1 MSVKAIE
8 AATESWAT
16 AFNRGDA
23 AGCAAHYHP
32 EARLHGQPFPA
43 NEGRDSIEVFWQK
56 LIEEGYTDVRYL
68 DRQIELTPAGS
79 AIVTSP
85 WSMNRARGMI
95 TREEWQKD
103 STGKWLIMSDE
114 FEILDN
120 NPIPKLPRPVVLLHG
135 AWMGAWCWGVTQ
147 EELGAA
153 GVTTKAMDL
162 PGHGKRSAES
172 VGDSLTP
179 YVDAAVETISACDAP
194 VVLVGHSFGGIVIS
208 QIAER
213 VPEKIDALVYLAAAV
228 APDGGT
234 FLETVGQFEGPSGLS
249 NLEFNEAK
257 TLVTIEAAA
266 FQDAVA
272 HDIDEK
278 AFAAAGPDLV
288 HEPTG
293 PLGATLQISRERY
306 GRVPRFYIRCTGDRL
321 FPLTGQDA
329 MLGSVVM
336 EGVYSLDASHS
347 PMLSQPGAL
356 AKIIAEIAAR

>member
-1 MSVKAIE
+1 MSLKAIE

-23 AGCAAHYHP
+23 AGCGAHYHP

-43 NEGRDSIEVFWQK
+43 SEGRAAIEVFWQK

-95 TREEWQKD
+95 TREEWQED
-103 STGKWLIMSDE
+103 SAGKWLIMSDE

-120 NPIPKLPRPVVLLHG
+120 NPVPNLPRPVVLLHG

-153 GVTTKAMDL
+153 GVTAKAMDL

-194 VVLVGHSFGGIVIS
+194 WFSSVTASAASSSVRLPSAFPRKLTPWSIS
-208 QIAER
+208 PPPSHRMAPLSWR
-213 VPEKIDALVYLAAAV
+213 LSDSSKVPAACR
-228 APDGGT
+228 T
-234 FLETVGQFEGPSGLS
+234 WNSTKQRPS
-249 NLEFNEAK
+249 
-257 TLVTIEAAA
+257 
-266 FQDAVA
+266 
-272 HDIDEK
+272 
-278 AFAAAGPDLV
+278 
-288 HEPTG
+288 
-293 PLGATLQISRERY
+293 
-306 GRVPRFYIRCTGDRL
+306 
-321 FPLTGQDA
+321 
-329 MLGSVVM
+329 
-336 EGVYSLDASHS
+336 
-347 PMLSQPGAL
+347 
-356 AKIIAEIAAR
+356 